1 MFMRQQSL
9 FVVLCVVGVFGF
21 AVVAAEK
28 PPENYQK
35 AMKDLAAFNQG
46 IDKAVMAED
55 YETAT
60 KLAASAQAAFGVA
73 EQFWASRA
81 AEAATASQ
89 TGAKAAA
96 DLAVAAGLRS
106 QEGAAYAVKGVKA
119 VCAPCHT
126 AHREKMPDGTWGIK

>member
-1 MFMRQQSL
+1 MRQQSL
-9 FVVLCVVGVFGF
+9 FVVLFVVGVFGL

-46 IDKAVMAED
+46 IEKAMMAED
-55 YETAT
+55 FDAVT

-73 EQFWASRA
+73 EQFWTSRS
-81 AEAATASQ
+81 AEATKDAQ

-96 DLAVAAGLRS
+96 DLGVAAGLKS
-106 QEGAAYAVKGVKA
+106 QDGAAYAVKGVKA
-119 VCAPCHT
+119 VCAGCHM